1 MRIAV
6 IINMITPYQRPVF
19 ERLAERDDCEL
30 LVIYETERESNR
42 RWREDQPLR
51 YAHVILDSWSL
62 NLARFAIGSG
72 VKLSSDIYVH
82 VPKRPLSPLIRFVPN
97 VVVAAGGGMWASP
110 TNLAA
115 LAGRRRHGWA
125 FVPRWES
132 FARRRPTLPRRVA
145 EPWVRRFMRSGDAWI
160 AIGSR
165 SHRDLVHLGADERRI
180 FVSPLVAE
188 PAGPSGP
195 GGAEGRTRFLFVG
208 QLIERKGVDVLLD
221 AFAQVER
228 GELAIAGEGPLAER
242 VKAASATDGRIEMLG
257 HLDRAK
263 LQDAYA
269 GADVLVLPSLYDVW
283 GLVVNEAL
291 ARGLLIITT
300 DQVGAADDLVEHG
313 VNGVIVPA
321 GSVSALA
328 DAMRV
333 VGEWSPERRAAAQ
346 ALTSERLTRTTAENS
361 AQSILEACRC
371 AVDHRSRA

>member
-1 MRIAV
+1 
-6 IINMITPYQRPVF
+6 
-19 ERLAERDDCEL
+19 
-30 LVIYETERESNR
+30 
-42 RWREDQPLR
+42 
-51 YAHVILDSWSL
+51 
-62 NLARFAIGSG
+62 
-72 VKLSSDIYVH
+72 
-82 VPKRPLSPLIRFVPN
+82 
-97 VVVAAGGGMWASP
+97 
-110 TNLAA
+110 
-115 LAGRRRHGWA
+115 
-125 FVPRWES
+125 
-132 FARRRPTLPRRVA
+132 
-145 EPWVRRFMRSGDAWI
+145 
-160 AIGSR
+160 
-165 SHRDLVHLGADERRI
+165 
-180 FVSPLVAE
+180 
-188 PAGPSGP
+188 
-195 GGAEGRTRFLFVG
+195 
-208 QLIERKGVDVLLD
+208 VDVLLD

-242 VKAASATDGRIEMLG
+242 VKAARATDARIEMLG

-333 VGEWSPERRAAAQ
+333 VGEWSSERRAAAQ
-346 ALTSERLTRTTAENS
+346 ALTSERLARTTAENS
-361 AQSILEACRC
+361 AQSILEACCC